1 MLVALKG
8 QARAVEHGGARHS
21 FAFLGL
27 AGLTALGDVN
37 RAESRAASSGTE
49 SLNGCCA
56 EGFRTPALCRGAVL
70 DAGPASESLVR
81 RKPRGGRGAV
91 WLAGPMGI

>member
-8 QARAVEHGGARHS
+8 QARAVEHGRARHR
-21 FAFLGL
+21 FAFLGP

-49 SLNGCCA
+49 SLNRCCA
-56 EGFRTPALCRGAVL
+56 SAIIGDCRFTPCAASLASPSLGFGV
-70 DAGPASESLVR
+70 
-81 RKPRGGRGAV
+81 
-91 WLAGPMGI
+91 